1 MTAWCW
7 DSVFEGRG
15 TLVGQQ
21 VNEGNGINTQGV
33 ERPRDES
40 RDAESL
46 EAC

>member
-1 MTAWCW
+1 M
-7 DSVFEGRG
+7 
-15 TLVGQQ
+15 GQQ

-46 EAC
+46 EAYRPLGNTQGLRVLL